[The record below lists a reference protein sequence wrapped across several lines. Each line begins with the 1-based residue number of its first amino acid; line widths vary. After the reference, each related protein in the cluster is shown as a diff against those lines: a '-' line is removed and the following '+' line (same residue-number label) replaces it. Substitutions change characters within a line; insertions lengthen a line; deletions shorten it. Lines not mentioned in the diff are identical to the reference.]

1 MEWGS
6 EVVVEADWAQG
17 LVVVVAV
24 AVAMGWAWG
33 WVVVGW
39 AWGWV
44 VVGWAQ
50 GLGTVDCR
58 PWGIGRAKWAAR
70 VSSLG
75 S

>member
-6 EVVVEADWAQG
+6 EVVVEAGWVQG

-24 AVAMGWAWG
+24 AAAMGWAWG
-33 WVVVGW
+33 L
-39 AWGWV
+39 V

-58 PWGIGRAKWAAR
+58 PLGIGRAKWAAR
-70 VSSLG
+70 ASSLG

>member
-6 EVVVEADWAQG
+6 EVVVEADWVQG

-24 AVAMGWAWG
+24 AVAMGWAQG
-33 WVVVGW
+33 L
-39 AWGWV
+39 V

-50 GLGTVDCR
+50 GLETVDCR
-58 PWGIGRAKWAAR
+58 PLGIGRAKWAAR
-70 VSSLG
+70 ASSLE